1 MTGVVTLDQ
10 RLDSLQPVLAA
21 TSLPVRLIQA
31 AEMSNSAVLG
41 TDNGLPLWQLID
53 TPLYRS
59 TAQGETNRDSKRNN
73 FFRQMREGQ
82 AVIAEVARRFVGEKV
97 TELEEVGHGT
107 EEEQTLL
114 ERWLLSPELDIKV
127 ISLPFSSIPSV

>member
-21 TSLPVRLIQA
+21 TSLPARLIQA

>member
-1 MTGVVTLDQ
+1 MVTLDQ